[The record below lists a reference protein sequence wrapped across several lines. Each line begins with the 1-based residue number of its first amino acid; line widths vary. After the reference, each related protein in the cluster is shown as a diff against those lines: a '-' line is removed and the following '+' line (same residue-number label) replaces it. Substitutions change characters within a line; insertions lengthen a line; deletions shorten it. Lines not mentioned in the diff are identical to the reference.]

1 MIKEAIAKLI
11 AGQGLA
17 QSEAEDVMNE
27 IMNGEATPS
36 QIGAFLVALRM
47 KGETV
52 DEIAGCARAMRAH
65 ATKVVTSRGNVV
77 DTCGTGGDGA
87 GTFNI
92 STVTAFV
99 VAGGGVAVAKHG
111 NRSVSSR
118 CGSADVLEAAGVNID
133 LGPEEMGR
141 CIDEAG
147 IGFLFAPRLH
157 PAMKHA
163 AGPRRE
169 MGIRTIFN
177 VLGPLTNPASASR
190 QLLGVYADDLTETL
204 AGVLDT
210 LGTEHALVVHGSH
223 GLDELS
229 TAGSNK
235 ITEVRSGRTRT
246 YSLSPEQLGFPRC
259 DLDELKGGSAA
270 ENVAIMRSLL
280 QGERGARRDT
290 VLLNAAAALLVGGK
304 ANNLAHGV
312 ELAAESIDS
321 GRALQKLEQLASL
334 SQSLKPAGGQ
344 PK

>member
-1 MIKEAIAKLI
+1 MIKEAIARLVV
-11 AGQGLA
+11 GEGLA
-17 QSEAEDVMNE
+17 QDEAEGVMDE

-47 KGETV
+47 KGETA

-65 ATKVVTSRGNVV
+65 ATKVVTSRGNIV

-99 VAGGGVAVAKHG
+99 VAGAGVAVAKHG
-111 NRSVSSR
+111 NRSISSR

-169 MGIRTIFN
+169 MAIRTIFN
-177 VLGPLTNPASASR
+177 VLGPLSNPASASR
-190 QLLGVYADDLTETL
+190 QLLGVYADDLTEVL
-204 AGVLDT
+204 AGVLDM
-210 LGTEHALVVHGSH
+210 LGTKHALVVHGSH

-229 TAGSNK
+229 TAGPSK

-246 YSLSPEQLGFPRC
+246 YSLSPEQLGFSRC
-259 DLDELKGGSAA
+259 GLADLRGGSAA
-270 ENVAIMRSLL
+270 ENVAIMKSLL
-280 QGERGARRDT
+280 KGERSARRDT
-290 VLLNAAAALLVGGK
+290 VLLNSAAALLVGGK
-304 ANNLAHGV
+304 ASNLAHGV

-321 GRALQKLEQLASL
+321 GQALQKLEHLASL
-334 SQSLKPAGGQ
+334 SQSLKRSGGQ
-344 PK
+344 PG